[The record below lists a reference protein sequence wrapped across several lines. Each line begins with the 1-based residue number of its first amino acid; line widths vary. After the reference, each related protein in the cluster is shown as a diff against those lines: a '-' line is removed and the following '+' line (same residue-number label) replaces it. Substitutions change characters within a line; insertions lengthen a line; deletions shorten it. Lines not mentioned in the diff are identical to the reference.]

1 MKIQTTFVVEVIHVY
16 MCDNHIEI
24 HGADSKA
31 INTWWL
37 SDKSLNFII
46 LTKLETW
53 KSTMN
58 TVLPHDQF

>member
-1 MKIQTTFVVEVIHVY
+1 MY